1 LEVGLSTWDD
11 EQLMVRIASAQT
23 EALAEIYDR
32 YGRLVFSLALRIL
45 DDESLAEEVTQDVF
59 VQLWNKAD
67 QYRSA
72 EGKVITWL
80 TSMARNR
87 SIDVLRR
94 RAVRPEGHQ
103 IGWADGTSPD
113 LADPVEVEE
122 QVELDQDRHRLLG
135 AISELPEEQRQVL
148 ALAYFQGYS
157 HQEIA
162 NTLQEPLGTVK
173 TRLRLAMQKL
183 RQALERDWVS
193 KI

>member
-1 LEVGLSTWDD
+1 MTLTNWDD
-11 EQLMVRIASAQT
+11 EQLIIGVASAQT

-32 YGRLVFSLALRIL
+32 YGRLVFSLALRVL

-59 VQLWNKAD
+59 TQLWNKAD

-72 EGKVITWL
+72 QGKVITWL

-87 SIDVLRR
+87 SIDILRR
-94 RAVRPEGHQ
+94 RSVRPEGHQ

-122 QVELDQDRHRLLG
+122 QVELGQDRHRLLV
-135 AISELPEEQRQVL
+135 AIHELPEEQRRVL

-162 NTLQEPLGTVK
+162 DALQEPLGTVK

-193 KI
+193 HL